1 MVLLKLA
8 REGTWACP
16 AEPSGHRQAR
26 ILHFRVNGTK
36 VSRGLHMSLQDFGVL
51 GGIYYCLLDAL

>member
-1 MVLLKLA
+1 MGLS
-8 REGTWACP
+8 P

-26 ILHFRVNGTK
+26 TLHFRVNGTK